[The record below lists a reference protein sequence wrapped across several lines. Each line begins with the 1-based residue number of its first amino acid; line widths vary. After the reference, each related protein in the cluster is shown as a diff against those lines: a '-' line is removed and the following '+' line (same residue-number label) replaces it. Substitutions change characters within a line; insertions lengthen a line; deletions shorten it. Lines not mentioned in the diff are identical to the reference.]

1 MEESLSRYRRRLPHI
16 RIEGAT
22 YFVPW
27 RLHHSLPELPE
38 KAMNIVLSNL
48 LHFNTKRYNLQ
59 GCAVMD
65 DHVHLIVTP
74 MKGWPLEKL
83 VQSWKSYTA
92 HRINELLGRTGAVW
106 LEEYYDRI
114 VRDEAEFREKLEYI
128 FNNPRE
134 RWPERKEYP
143 HLWVKGLN

>member
-22 YFVPW
+22 YFVTW

-38 KAMNIVLSNL
+38 QARSIVLSSL
-48 LHFNTKRYNLQ
+48 LHFNTKRYDLQ
-59 GCAVMD
+59 GCVVMD

-92 HRINELLGRTGAVW
+92 HRINEVLGRTGAVW

-114 VRDEAEFREKLEYI
+114 VRDEDEFREKLEYI

-134 RWPERKEYP
+134 CWPERKDYP
-143 HLWVKGLN
+143 YLWVKGLR